1 MHPSWSFLKNYTLP
15 PPMSMN
21 TLGGTFMKSK
31 FDAFL
36 ELAMSSYNSFC
47 FPSTLHLKH
56 MLLIFKL
63 NFILFEDVSQSF
75 AASLETVKNS
85 PFTKPGLGVAA
96 LESFQV
102 KKILCECHA
111 DGRLR

>member
-1 MHPSWSFLKNYTLP
+1 
-15 PPMSMN
+15 MSMN

-75 AASLETVKNS
+75 TASLETVKDAVLRQ
-85 PFTKPGLGVAA
+85 LGS
-96 LESFQV
+96 LP
-102 KKILCECHA
+102 
-111 DGRLR
+111 